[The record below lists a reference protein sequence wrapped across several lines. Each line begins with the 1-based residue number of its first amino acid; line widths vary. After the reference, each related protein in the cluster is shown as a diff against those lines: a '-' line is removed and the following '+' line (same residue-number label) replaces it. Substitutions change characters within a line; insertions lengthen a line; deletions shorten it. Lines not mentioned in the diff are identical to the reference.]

1 MKTKLAAAA
10 AAMALAL
17 GACNEQQA
25 APVAP
30 QQTTEAE
37 PANNSLSCQIGGK
50 SVSLTVNPMNKVLTL
65 NKDGIF
71 TMLDGN
77 TRALIRTGDANLR
90 KKLGTGSDGDNLK
103 TVVGIVKDFCGQAV
117 KEEDTVRFMQS
128 AGSGVSNVSA
138 APAAKP

>member
-1 MKTKLAAAA
+1 MRTLFLAPAA
-10 AAMALAL
+10 ALAL
-17 GACNEQQA
+17 VACGQQPK
-25 APVAP
+25 APVVP

-37 PANNSLSCQIGGK
+37 PASNSLSCQIGGK

-65 NKDGIF
+65 NRDGIF

-117 KEEDTVRFMQS
+117 KEEDT
-128 AGSGVSNVSA
+128 
-138 APAAKP
+138 